1 MYIFHSSTLILHTE
15 NFVSIV
21 LLHFHC
27 ASWKSHLKLM
37 MITHFWLGTSVV
49 NWQACPACFFL
60 FQRQK
65 KKLKKTNESNES
77 CLFKQQSRLLT
88 WSHWLAFIVFLM
100 STGHSCINMLLYYP
114 YLSIFVRSIRA
125 ATPCKNV
132 ALMRVG
138 SAASAVEN
146 HFLAPPPHN
155 SLRFHTTES
164 RGSNVKCKQAAPTCE
179 LPSEFFLHSDQP
191 HETYYFVSSR
201 KKTQTGRM
209 RATVFGHRWGKQA

>member
-1 MYIFHSSTLILHTE
+1 MWFFDECSTDEVLAVKSSWGADTLLQHY
-15 NFVSIV
+15 FSR
-21 LLHFHC
+21 
-27 ASWKSHLKLM
+27 S
-37 MITHFWLGTSVV
+37 
-49 NWQACPACFFL
+49 
-60 FQRQK
+60 
-65 KKLKKTNESNES
+65 
-77 CLFKQQSRLLT
+77 LFKQQSPLLT
-88 WSHWLAFIVFLM
+88 WSHWVVSLSF
-100 STGHSCINMLLYYP
+100 SCQLGIAAWICCCIIHI

-191 HETYYFVSSR
+191 HETYHFLSSR
-201 KKTQTGRM
+201 KKTQPGRM
-209 RATVFGHRWGKQA
+209 RATFFGRRWGKQAWEALHHLAGCTWLNPEK

>member
-1 MYIFHSSTLILHTE
+1 
-15 NFVSIV
+15 
-21 LLHFHC
+21 
-27 ASWKSHLKLM
+27 
-37 MITHFWLGTSVV
+37 MITHFWLGASVV

-65 KKLKKTNESNES
+65 KKLMKTNESNES
-77 CLFKQQSRLLT
+77 SLFKQQSRLCT
-88 WSHWLAFIVFLM
+88 WSHWLVLLSF
-100 STGHSCINMLLYYP
+100 SCQLGIHMLLYYP

-125 ATPCKNV
+125 ATPCKYV

-146 HFLAPPPHN
+146 HFLATPHHN
-155 SLRFHTTES
+155 SLRFHTAES

-191 HETYYFVSSR
+191 HETYHFMSSR

-209 RATVFGHRWGKQA
+209 RATVFGRRWGKQAWEALHHLAGWTWLNPEK